1 MGGWMK
7 IKITGEM
14 TIPALRQAI
23 FEQTQ
28 QMEDRFAVRY
38 VRDITIYVTPTN
50 GFGDEVL
57 CRDPLGTEIKTL
69 HSGGPYRSAAR
80 DYEI

>member
-1 MGGWMK
+1 MK
-7 IKITGEM
+7 IKIKGEM

-28 QMEDRFAVRY
+28 EMEDRFAVRY
-38 VRDITIYVTPTN
+38 VRDISLYVTPTN

-57 CRDPLGTEIKTL
+57 CRDPLGKEIQSL
-69 HSGGPYRSAAR
+69 YSEGPYRSIAE